1 MCKSCKGL
9 GVEHVVNVDKII
21 PDRSLSIAQ
30 GGIKPLGNKKSSWG
44 YRQMETIAARYK
56 FSLSDPITSIPK
68 NALEVILHGG
78 NESFSLASKSLGVTR
93 KYKIDY
99 EGIANFILH
108 QYQEADS
115 MNIKRWAGEFMDQER
130 CCECHGA
137 R

>member
-1 MCKSCKGL
+1 
-9 GVEHVVNVDKII
+9 
-21 PDRSLSIAQ
+21 
-30 GGIKPLGNKKSSWG
+30 
-44 YRQMETIAARYK
+44 METIAARYK

-108 QYQEADS
+108 QYQAA
-115 MNIKRWAGEFMDQER
+115 MNISGGRR
-130 CCECHGA
+130 IHGPRA
-137 R
+137 LLRVSRSTAKPRGP